1 MRLGREQEDGGA
13 PGRLCPATP
22 RNLAVLVNALPR
34 RPVLGRH
41 LLTSARAVVSML
53 FGTRTCYVSIY
64 CSPQLT
70 HRRKMGIIIKS
81 YTILCN
87 DA

>member
-1 MRLGREQEDGGA
+1 MGRMRLGREQEDGGA

-53 FGTRTCYVSIY
+53 FGTTTFTSWSSSAHVSAPSCRVAY
-64 CSPQLT
+64 AT
-70 HRRKMGIIIKS
+70 V
-81 YTILCN
+81 
-87 DA
+87 